1 MQRDRFS
8 GSTGKEKQM
17 TTKELLY
24 VDDALSHSQ
33 LLATQFENA
42 ASQLQDA
49 SLRVQKNASF
59 GCLSGWSKRKR
70 MTQPRSVGVSS
81 AFMRQRAT

>member
-1 MQRDRFS
+1 
-8 GSTGKEKQM
+8 M

-24 VDDALSHSQ
+24 VDDALAHTQ

-49 SLRVQKNASF
+49 SLRVQVQQMAN
-59 GCLSGWSKRKR
+59 RHR
-70 MTQPRSVGVSS
+70 EIY
-81 AFMRQRAT
+81 RQFYNLV

>member
-24 VDDALSHSQ
+24 VDDALAHSQ

-42 ASQLQDA
+42 ANQLQDA
-49 SLRVQKNASF
+49 SLR
-59 GCLSGWSKRKR
+59 
-70 MTQPRSVGVSS
+70 TQVLQMAERH
-81 AFMRQRAT
+81 RQIYRQFYNLV